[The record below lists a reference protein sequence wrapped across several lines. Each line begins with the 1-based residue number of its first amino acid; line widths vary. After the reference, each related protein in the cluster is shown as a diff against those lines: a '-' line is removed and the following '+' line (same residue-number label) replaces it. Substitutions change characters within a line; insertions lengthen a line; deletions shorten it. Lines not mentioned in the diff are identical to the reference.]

1 MIQHLK
7 ESRHE
12 LIIGFG
18 GRILTGIIVAL
29 LVVGA
34 QVADRVI
41 ERREQQNETRDY
53 VLEMERLVNSDPVL
67 VFDSNYV
74 GAGDETVPAL
84 GRRVAERVIRPFEEP
99 IRLRRFIQ
107 ALQSLELHLAARGS
121 YISTED
127 SFTIQRLVLSYTDR
141 ARALEELRVRTREK
155 DKRDTLTNMSG
166 GAGLLSD
173 RFFNALRTEV
183 DWLAK

>member
-7 ESRHE
+7 ESRQE
-12 LIIGFG
+12 LIVGFG

-34 QVADRVI
+34 QVADRVM
-41 ERREQQNETRDY
+41 ERREQQKETRDY

-67 VFDSNYV
+67 VFGLDNV

-99 IRLRRFIQ
+99 IRLRRFIL
-107 ALQSLELHLAARGS
+107 ALQSLELHLATRGNH
-121 YISTED
+121 ISTED
-127 SFTIQRLVLSYTDR
+127 SFAIQKLVLSYSDQS
-141 ARALEELRVRTREK
+141 RALEELRVRAQETETR
-155 DKRDTLTNMSG
+155 DDLSRLSG
-166 GAGLLSD
+166 GAAFLSD
-173 RFFNALRTEV
+173 RFFKALRDEV
-183 DWLAK
+183 DWLEK